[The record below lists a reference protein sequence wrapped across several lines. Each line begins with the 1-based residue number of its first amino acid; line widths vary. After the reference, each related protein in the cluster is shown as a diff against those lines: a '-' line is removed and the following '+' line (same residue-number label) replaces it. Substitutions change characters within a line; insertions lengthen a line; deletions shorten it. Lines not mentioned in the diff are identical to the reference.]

1 MTAITFDSVCL
12 QNPAP
17 LKPDEDQENFEI
29 TIECQTDN
37 FDDVTE
43 LIARSGKSTAQPLL
57 SGKTKIQTTGTLSDL
72 IISGFDSSIDGT
84 YTNCAIMDGVKV
96 EEVSGTGG
104 TWWKYTVKF
113 KQAERAVARPAWYT
127 TAIIGQAPEDVP
139 ITENIITTVCVSSD
153 NFVDL
158 PISQAV
164 IPGIG
169 NSVILTT
176 DNYANIP
183 ISDAIMSAITHAL
196 TIVNDV

>member
-1 MTAITFDSVCL
+1 MTVITFDNVTL

-17 LKPDEDQENFEI
+17 LKPNEDQENFEI
-29 TIECQTDN
+29 TIECQTND

-43 LIARSGKSTAQPLL
+43 IIARSGKSTAQPLL

-72 IISGFDSSIDGT
+72 VISGFDSSIDGT

-96 EEVSGTGG
+96 EEVFGTGG

-113 KQAERAVARPAWYT
+113 TQAERAVARPAWYT

-139 ITENIITTVCVSSD
+139 IAENITTSVALASD
-153 NFVDL
+153 NYVDL

-164 IPGIG
+164 IPGVG
-169 NSVILTT
+169 HSVILTT
-176 DNYANIP
+176 DNYADIP
-183 ISDAIMSAITHAL
+183 ISDAILSAITHAL